1 MDGKRI
7 IGVTGGVGAGK
18 STVLEVL
25 RTEYKARILLADTIA
40 HELMEPGTKGL
51 LAVTKALGTG
61 FIGADGAVDR
71 NALAALL
78 FQDPKAKKI
87 VDGLIHPMVWEEKKR
102 RAETA
107 KERLVIIEA
116 AVFET
121 APEGLFDE
129 IWYIYASRENRILR
143 LMENRG
149 YSREKCE
156 AIIAGQASEEQY
168 RQMADRIIDNN
179 KGREEIKKQ
188 LEEIFVS

>member
-40 HELMEPGTKGL
+40 HELMEPGSKGL
-51 LAVTKALGTG
+51 LEVTKALGTS

-78 FQDPKAKKI
+78 FQDPKARKI
-87 VDGLIHPMVWEEKKR
+87 VDGLIHPMVWEEIKR
-102 RAETA
+102 RAKTA

-168 RQMADRIIDNN
+168 RQLADRIIDNN

>member
-1 MDGKRI
+1 MDEKRI

-51 LAVTKALGTG
+51 LALTKALGTG

-87 VDGLIHPMVWEEKKR
+87 VDGLIHPMVWEEIKR
-102 RAETA
+102 RAKTA

-129 IWYIYASRENRILR
+129 IWYI
-143 LMENRG
+143 
-149 YSREKCE
+149 
-156 AIIAGQASEEQY
+156 
-168 RQMADRIIDNN
+168 
-179 KGREEIKKQ
+179 
-188 LEEIFVS
+188 